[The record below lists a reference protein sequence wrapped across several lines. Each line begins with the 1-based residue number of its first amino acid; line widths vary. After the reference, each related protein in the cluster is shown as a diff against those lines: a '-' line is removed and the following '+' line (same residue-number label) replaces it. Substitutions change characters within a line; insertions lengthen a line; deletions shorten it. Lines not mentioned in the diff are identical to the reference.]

1 MASEDQKGALGLNR
15 RYLPSEPLIDFI
27 FVHGLRGGSRK
38 TWSMTNSVTHYWPQE
53 WLPKYPTFKKL
64 YAYIATGEMSV
75 SPYLGDTDMPMADMP
90 IVLIGHSMS
99 GLVIKKA
106 YLLASQDS
114 AHKTLAKRVRT
125 FYFYVTPHR
134 GSDWAKLLN
143 NVLRCVYSSRAYVAD
158 LKRNSETIQSTNDEF
173 RNYSNDLNLW
183 SFYETQ
189 KVTLGVFR
197 TFIVDADS

>member
-1 MASEDQKGALGLNR
+1 MNIHHFAKSLL
-15 RYLPSEPLIDFI
+15 
-27 FVHGLRGGSRK
+27 
-38 TWSMTNSVTHYWPQE
+38 
-53 WLPKYPTFKKL
+53 
-64 YAYIATGEMSV
+64 GEMSV

-197 TFIVDADS
+197 TFIVDADSATFSAPNSHKLQSWGSNCDCSSVWRRQTATAVIELQSETSKLKL